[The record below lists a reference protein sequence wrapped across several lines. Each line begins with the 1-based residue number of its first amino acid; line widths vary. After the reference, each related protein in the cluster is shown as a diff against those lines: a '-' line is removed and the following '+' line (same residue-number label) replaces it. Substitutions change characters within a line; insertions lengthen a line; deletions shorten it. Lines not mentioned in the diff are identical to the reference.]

1 MSLGPRVNSAA
12 HHSTAPN
19 VGWWVL
25 CAVLVTLASGCKMV
39 IPSNQ
44 RNWAPDQAKLPYTIY
59 HPGGDEITIQNVR
72 NCRYAT
78 ENDYVVQHYDKT
90 FKISDVQ
97 SVDFIVVPFDD
108 TPSIA
113 HTMLSFGL
121 TDDRYIATSVEIRKE
136 DHEEYSP
143 WRGFFNQYELMYV
156 IGDERDI
163 INLSSNYYESQVYL
177 YRTVASPEQS
187 QKLLKDVLDRAN
199 KLAHK
204 PEFYNTLTNNCTTNI
219 VRHANQLAPKKIPF
233 DMRVVLPGK
242 SDEYAYELGLLDTS
256 VPFEELKQRAKI
268 NDLAAKHRYS
278 PDFSKL
284 IRGR

>member
-1 MSLGPRVNSAA
+1 MKLGSRPIPPS
-12 HHSTAPN
+12 HPYTAKHG
-19 VGWWVL
+19 GWWLL
-25 CAVLVTLASGCKMV
+25 CAMLVCLTSGCKVV

-44 RNWAPDQAKLPYTIY
+44 RIWAPDQAKLPYAIF
-59 HPGGDEITIQNVR
+59 HAGGDEITLQNVR

-90 FKISDVQ
+90 FKLSDVQ
-97 SVDFIVVPFDD
+97 SVDYVVVPFEE
-108 TPSIA
+108 TPNIA

-121 TDDRYIATSVEIRKE
+121 TDDRYLATSVEIRKE

-163 INLSSNYYESQVYL
+163 INLSSNYYESDVYL

-187 QKLLKDVLDRAN
+187 QKMLKDVLKRAN

-219 VRHANQLAPKKIPF
+219 VRHANQLAPNKIPF

-242 SDEYAYELGLLDTS
+242 SDEYAYELGLLDTT
-256 VPFEELKQRAKI
+256 VPFEQLKQQAKI

-284 IRGR
+284 IRSR